1 MAKLKG
7 NSSEDKKIQDK
18 NIKKEV
24 KKDTKIIEKKET
36 LEKSTE
42 KKYQDS
48 VEILPDVISSIASF
62 EIEKIPGVDRQ
73 GSILQD
79 IGEAIGNWTRQTKG
93 ITVEINEDKV
103 IIDISINVN
112 YGIRIPD
119 VAFEIQ
125 TKVKKA
131 VEQMT
136 GLNVREVNV
145 HIKGIKF
152 KEEEIKELDITKI
165 KVEKPNKNKSKN
177 KKG

>member
-1 MAKLKG
+1 MVKTKE
-7 NSSEDKKIQDK
+7 NEKEKSEKENVKK
-18 NIKKEV
+18 NVNTKKEV
-24 KKDTKIIEKKET
+24 KDTKNEKT
-36 LEKSTE
+36 TQE

-79 IGEAIGNWTRQTKG
+79 IGEVIGNWTRPTKG
-93 ITVEINEDKV
+93 ITVEINDDKV

-112 YGIRIPD
+112 YGMRIPD

-152 KEEEIKELDITKI
+152 KEEEIEELDITKI
-165 KVEKPNKNKSKN
+165 KVEKPKKNKLKN